1 MNKQSLTLLKET
13 SLQIKITSFMILF
26 LLFIAPI
33 CMISLI
39 RMFPANDQPG
49 YDSNRRASIYKERDL
64 TQHFISKKENLTAI
78 ATSIRNPNLMNR
90 KEISFVLYDENNN
103 MIRTSSLN
111 GFNIGDGDFMKF
123 VFEPIVDSKDKKY
136 SFTISSPSSF
146 ETETVELFLIDPT
159 DEVLEYTYDNET
171 RKGGIPM
178 VTFHKPE
185 SKLQNIKLVY
195 SNLFSKLLLLGSQK

>member
-1 MNKQSLTLLKET
+1 M
-13 SLQIKITSFMILF
+13 IRFTSFIILF
-26 LLFIAPI
+26 LLFVMPAL
-33 CMISLI
+33 MISLI

-49 YDSNRRASIYKERDL
+49 YDSNKRASIYKEREL
-64 TQHFISKKENLTAI
+64 TQYFISKKENLTAI

-90 KEISFVLYDENNN
+90 KEISFVLYDENKNL
-103 MIRTSSLN
+103 IRRSSLN
-111 GFNIGDGDFMKF
+111 GFNINDGDFVKF
-123 VFEPIVDSKDKKY
+123 VFEPLPDSKDRKY
-136 SFTISSPSSF
+136 GFTISSPSSF

-159 DEVLEYTYDNET
+159 DDVLEYTYDKET

-195 SNLFSKLLLLGSQK
+195 SNLFR